1 MEATMAIRFK
11 NHPALKHGGYVAAT
25 ILPGEDQAEFEK
37 SHEQLTA
44 ELGPGGAL
52 EEDIV
57 ATIAGLVWRKQN
69 LATLRRAQRA
79 QSRYAEIISEKFD
92 ALPPGVTIKSID
104 HIDPAI
110 KEKTI
115 QAAQEQA
122 QKELGEAY
130 KLVEIGETASFD
142 QLVTE
147 LKVMEYLD
155 SLIDRLL
162 KRLLYLRGLKSI
174 SPASCSAHPA
184 RLPALGP

>member
-1 MEATMAIRFK
+1 MATRFK
-11 NHPALKHGGYVAAT
+11 NHPALKHGGYAAAT
-25 ILPGEDQAEFEK
+25 ILPGEDRAEFEK
-37 SHEQLTA
+37 LHEQLTA
-44 ELGPGGAL
+44 ELGPSGVL

-57 ATIAGLVWRKQN
+57 ATIARLAWRKQN
-69 LATLRRAQRA
+69 LATLLRAQRA

-92 ALPPGVTIKSID
+92 ALSPDVTIKSID
-104 HIDPAI
+104 RIDPAI

-122 QKELGEAY
+122 KKELGEAY
-130 KLVEIGETASFD
+130 ELVEIGETASFD
-142 QLVTE
+142 QLVTV

-174 SPASCSAHPA
+174 SPASRSAHS
-184 RLPALGP
+184 RRPALSP

>member
-1 MEATMAIRFK
+1 MISCRPSHSSSAKGISNGDCQFSTDASSDTYLRKGVFACYRPL
-11 NHPALKHGGYVAAT
+11 PA
-25 ILPGEDQAEFEK
+25 
-37 SHEQLTA
+37 
-44 ELGPGGAL
+44 
-52 EEDIV
+52 
-57 ATIAGLVWRKQN
+57 
-69 LATLRRAQRA
+69 
-79 QSRYAEIISEKFD
+79 D
-92 ALPPGVTIKSID
+92 ALM
-104 HIDPAI
+104 PAD
-110 KEKTI
+110 
-115 QAAQEQA
+115 

>member
-1 MEATMAIRFK
+1 MATRLK
-11 NHPALKHGGYVAAT
+11 NHPALKHGGYSAAT

-37 SHEQLTA
+37 LHEQLTA
-44 ELGPGGAL
+44 ELGPSGVL

-57 ATIAGLVWRKQN
+57 ANIARLVWRKQH
-69 LATLRRAQRA
+69 LATLLRAQRA
-79 QSRYAEIISEKFD
+79 QNRYAEIISEK
-92 ALPPGVTIKSID
+92 LPPDVTIKSID

-110 KEKTI
+110 KEKAI

-122 QKELGEAY
+122 RKELGEAY
-130 KLVEIGETASFD
+130 ELVEIGETASFD
-142 QLVTE
+142 QLVTV

-174 SPASCSAHPA
+174 SPASCSAHSA
-184 RLPALGP
+184 RRPALSP

>member
-1 MEATMAIRFK
+1 M
-11 NHPALKHGGYVAAT
+11 
-25 ILPGEDQAEFEK
+25 
-37 SHEQLTA
+37 HEQLTA
-44 ELGPGGAL
+44 ELRPSGVLG
-52 EEDIV
+52 EDIA
-57 ATIAGLVWRKQN
+57 ATIARLVWRKQN
-69 LATLRRAQRA
+69 LATLLRAQGA

-92 ALPPGVTIKSID
+92 ALTIKSID

-130 KLVEIGETASFD
+130 ELVEIGETASFD

-155 SLIDRLL
+155 SLIDRSL

-174 SPASCSAHPA
+174 SPAS
-184 RLPALGP
+184 

>member
-1 MEATMAIRFK
+1 MAIRFK
-11 NHPALKHGGYVAAT
+11 NHPALKHGGYAAAT
-25 ILPGEDQAEFEK
+25 ILPGEDRAEFEK
-37 SHEQLTA
+37 LHEQLTA
-44 ELGPGGAL
+44 ELSLSGAL
-52 EEDIV
+52 EEDTV
-57 ATIAGLVWRKQN
+57 ATIARLVWRKQN
-69 LATLRRAQRA
+69 LATLRTAQRA

-104 HIDPAI
+104 HIDAAI

-130 KLVEIGETASFD
+130 ELIEIGETESFD

-184 RLPALGP
+184 RPPALGP

>member
-1 MEATMAIRFK
+1 MATRLK
-11 NHPALKHGGYVAAT
+11 NHPALKHGGYSAAIS

-37 SHEQLTA
+37 LHEQLTA
-44 ELGPGGAL
+44 ELRPTGVL
-52 EEDIV
+52 EKDIV
-57 ATIAGLVWRKQN
+57 ANMARLVWRRQH
-69 LATLRRAQRA
+69 LATLLRAQRA
-79 QSRYAEIISEKFD
+79 QSRYAEILSEKFH
-92 ALPPGVTIKSID
+92 ALPPDVTIKSID

-122 QKELGEAY
+122 QKELGEEY
-130 KLVEIGETASFD
+130 ELVEIGETASFD
-142 QLVTE
+142 QLVTV

-174 SPASCSAHPA
+174 SPAS
-184 RLPALGP
+184 